1 MKKFK
6 SSIKKIILLMYLL
19 IFVLNFIPTS
29 FLSADASEGEKAE
42 VTIHFVDKA
51 TKEQIREDD
60 VFGDE
65 AGEEAFL
72 NKELSYNAPEI
83 SGYTAVKS
91 TVNII
96 PDNAK
101 SNITLEYTALNSNN
115 PKGKDSSEQLEIK
128 DVQLPQPLKAGN
140 PNKPE
145 DISLGNDWKLSDFTY
160 DKNKVT
166 GFSTSGLE
174 KVKTQKDLVLP
185 HINFDDETPID
196 TVGVNDKG
204 DNSFRSRGLTSVRD
218 YNGNIK
224 TIEGFGSNWKIGDR
238 SEGVFKQN
246 EITDIKFP
254 NLVHLGSYAFQEN
267 KISRLDLPSVK
278 YIGSSTFTRNNI
290 TEINE
295 GDLPKIEQIDD
306 VTFYGNKM
314 TKAHIPSLKT
324 LGEATFWNNELS
336 DLKFDSIETIGPN
349 AFTTNKLDK
358 VNSIQFPKV
367 RYIEDYAFTHNPI
380 KEVDLPTV
388 VKLGYAFKNIN
399 CEIKDNFQ
407 NLEVLGVNALAGKNI
422 TELTL
427 PKIRTIKSGALAN
440 NPGVGGD
447 KYEGKFQ
454 GKVVIWTDSNDVPS
468 RENYL
473 VNPNIDDVSEG
484 DYVEKDFLYDRDD
497 ASRVT
502 GFSAIGRVKFQKNLA
517 AGKAKLNLPDKVKI
531 AGPSA
536 FEKVGITEVTGRNV
550 EVVED
555 SAFWGNK
562 LTDINSSFPKLRETK
577 GEYAFGANKLTNID
591 IPTLEKVSAQTF
603 RSNEITEVTLTNVKS
618 LGEAAFA
625 RNKIKKVIL
634 PEVETI
640 EDLCFGADP
649 KSDGFSGSPVEELY
663 APKVKFIGKGA
674 FIDHK
679 LTELSLPNV
688 EEIDF
693 AAFAHPTSA
702 MAALFAKWYEMYP
715 ETTTLGF
722 EQRTLKSLYLPNVRK
737 IGEFAFGKNKIESE
751 NLNKVET
758 IGRRAFEQNQLKEL
772 DLPNIKNIGLNA
784 FRNNYVEEV
793 RANKYCEKI
802 DDTAFNL
809 NGKITRILLDNYEN
823 PNNLKDGYVSG
834 VRRHVINPTRVTVK
848 YQDDKGN
855 ELRDGFTEYI
865 LAPKT
870 YDAISI
876 FGYKVDKQTKTV
888 EDNRK
893 INEVTFLYTER
904 EKVKNTGGI
913 ELRQKNEDEVNSAQ
927 AKERYEI
934 GQRMNTKIYFDLTGF
949 DKSYSNST
957 LKLYYDNRYTD
968 DASITVIKEGA
979 SQIKSWKAHNGVI
992 DIEIANISGGYQLSF
1007 DIDWRFKKYVT
1018 PNNHRMELN
1027 AQFENQG
1034 KVLCTAKPI
1043 YLEGYYRTGQLTKT
1057 SPLNLPGYDYGS
1069 MSSSSDGPRYMGV
1082 LGKYVTPE
1090 NTYEYK
1096 VVKADPVRYNF
1107 NPPGADRN
1115 IESFTLTDT
1124 LPTYDAVKEDGTIET
1139 RTANFDSS
1147 LNPSWALSADGK
1159 TVTQSKSFDGTPYV
1173 SSKIDPLYLS
1183 FPDLKSGAN
1192 VNNTANI
1199 TMTPANKGAKED
1211 NIVGT
1216 DELSIYTHYYQN
1228 VVYQGD
1234 PRFMKEVS
1242 KPRYSQGS
1250 YKAYLYDLQEDREKV
1265 IPYILRASSM
1275 ATMSDLVDVTLT
1287 DYNLDK
1293 RLYYHGISFP
1303 LDSHT
1308 AGGIDLTV
1316 KAYKKHGEKM
1326 DPAKDTILHN
1336 EIIQARASNKIV
1348 FPEDKAKDIDYIQI
1362 VFPKTHK
1369 VYSAV
1374 EISVDTKLRDP
1385 NKAAYSKTG
1394 NNILRNDAVMSG
1406 NLYHKGTTSPA
1417 SKRTDS
1423 ILNQKGVAISNYS
1436 EDWDN
1441 IPGNY
1446 MWHEKAEV
1454 QIRDYNEGIKFYK
1467 TQSFSSSTPVKPG
1480 NTGTYYLS
1488 LQPMIFSN
1496 NGDSTYIDKLDTLFK
1511 NVELIDLMPR
1521 GVEPTKVKLIDE
1533 FKSCGG
1539 KYNVVNNYKDTGR
1552 LAIIFTAEK
1561 LPRGVYNIAQ
1571 IEARVSEKA
1580 PEGFITN
1587 EAFVTFDEE
1596 GNGNKVT
1603 RFGTIKS
1610 PPKDS
1615 SGRKWQYDSKS
1626 MRIVKAREMFA
1637 KKYIR
1642 NKGDLAWS
1650 DTGIVTK
1657 SEGEFDYKLSL
1668 VNNMKSE
1675 RDNVSVVDFFPYVG
1689 DKSIQEE
1696 NIGNKVRPARGSEFE
1711 NTFDTT
1717 REIQIIN
1724 ESGKNVT
1731 DDYTISY
1738 WNSNK
1743 PVNYNDESADDVIA
1757 GLKWSNKSAKNTRG
1771 IKVDAKEGTV
1781 IKGDGAVEII
1791 VPMKAPKND
1800 IDEDFKLTGKK
1811 AWNTF
1816 VRKDRQTNRYV
1827 EPNKVYNE
1835 MAHPMGSIEFTKF
1848 GKIGAT
1854 SENNNENVKPL
1865 KGAEFELVR
1874 TDKGEDGKTV
1884 ETVVATAKSDDKGE
1898 VKFKD
1903 VDILQNYK
1911 IRERETEDIKTGE
1924 QVDKYTKSETI
1935 HKISYKDFKSQYEKS
1950 SNFDIKIS
1958 DKESQKLFLNI
1969 KTVYGKI
1976 KLEKVNAKGQSMPMM
1991 HFQVEGLSD
2000 TNKHI
2005 KEEKYTD
2012 DNGMLEFTNLP
2023 EGKYRLTELQI
2034 TAGTKVDH
2042 ETSYVP
2048 IEPKEFTID
2057 KDNKEINFTGK
2068 DRIVNDKV
2076 QLLITKVGVEAL
2088 SNIPTKDELAKFKS
2102 DSRTKLK
2109 GFKFK
2114 ITEVDKPTNIFETK
2128 ATDDNGAVLVKGLKP
2143 DTLYE
2148 ISEIDT
2154 KDPNYKHNES
2164 KYRFKITNKT
2174 KIVDEKGN
2182 EFIQSSLTFANA
2194 ERDKI
2199 GKIIIKK
2206 VDDVGKTLKNAE
2218 FKLYKKDAPGN
2229 LGDAIDTKTTGDDG
2243 IVNFENLPFGEY
2255 VVKETKAPANHRLI
2269 NESIEIK
2276 IDKPEQ
2282 VIEKT
2287 VKNPEITSV
2296 EGNKKWDDN
2305 NNKAGKRPDVI
2316 TVNLLKD
2323 GKKIAEKKVSEKD
2336 NWHYQFENLDK
2347 FENGREIKYT
2357 ISEDKVDKYKT
2368 EINGFNITNTY
2379 KPPEKPPTP
2388 ITSDPSSMNILYIIL
2403 LATCF
2408 AAIYALRK
2416 KKNM

>member
-1 MKKFK
+1 
-6 SSIKKIILLMYLL
+6 MYLL

-101 SNITLEYTALNSNN
+101 SNITLEYTASNSNN
-115 PKGKDSSEQLEIK
+115 PMGKDSSEQLEIK
-128 DVQLPQPLKAGN
+128 DVQIPQPLKAGN

-166 GFSTSGLE
+166 GFSASGLE
-174 KVKTQKDLVLP
+174 KVKTQKELVLP
-185 HINFDDETPID
+185 HINFDDGTPID

-267 KISRLDLPSVK
+267 KISKLDLPSVK

-367 RYIEDYAFTHNPI
+367 KYIEDYAFTHNPI

-517 AGKAKLNLPDKVKI
+517 AGNTKLNLPDKVKI
-531 AGPSA
+531 VGPSA
-536 FEKVGITEVTGRNV
+536 FEKVGITEVKGSNV
-550 EVVED
+550 EIVED

-737 IGEFAFGKNKIESE
+737 IGEFAFGKNKIESV

-809 NGKITRILLDNYEN
+809 NGKITRILLDDYEN

-888 EDNRK
+888 DDNRK
-893 INEVTFLYTER
+893 VNEVTFLYTER

-934 GQRMNTKIYFDLTGF
+934 GQRMNTKIDFNLTGF
-949 DKSYSNST
+949 DKSYSKST
-957 LKLYYDNRYTD
+957 LKLYYDNRYTE
-968 DASITVIKEGA
+968 DASINVISEGA

-1007 DIDWRFKKYVT
+1007 DIDWKFKKYVT

-1027 AQFENQG
+1027 AQFENNG
-1034 KVLCTAKPI
+1034 KVLCTAEPI

-1069 MSSSSDGPRYMGV
+1069 MSSSSNGPRYMGV

-1139 RTANFDSS
+1139 RTAVFDPS
-1147 LNPSWALSADGK
+1147 LNPSWVLSADGK
-1159 TVTQSKSFDGTPYV
+1159 SVTQSKTFEETSYV

-1211 NIVGT
+1211 DIVGT
-1216 DELSIYTHYYQN
+1216 DDLSIYTHYYQN

-1250 YKAYLYDLQEDREKV
+1250 YKAYLYDIQEDREKV

-1275 ATMSDLVDVTLT
+1275 ATMSDLIDVTLT

-1336 EIIQARASNKIV
+1336 ETIQARASNKIV
-1348 FPEDKAKDIDYIQI
+1348 FPEDKAKNIDYIQI

-1394 NNILRNDAVMSG
+1394 NNILRNEAVMSG

-1417 SKRTDS
+1417 SKRTDP

-1436 EDWDN
+1436 KDWDN

-1496 NGDSTYIDKLDTLFK
+1496 NGDSTYIDKLDTSFK
-1511 NVELIDLMPR
+1511 NFELIDLMPR

-1552 LAIIFTAEK
+1552 QAIIFTADK

-1689 DKSIQEE
+1689 DESIQEE

-1743 PVNYNDESADDVIA
+1743 PVNYNDKSADDVIE
-1757 GLKWSNKSAKNTRG
+1757 GLKWSNKSAENTRG

-1781 IKGDGAVEII
+1781 IKGNGAVEII

-1816 VRKDRQTNRYV
+1816 VRKDGQTNRYV

-1884 ETVVATAKSDDKGE
+1884 ETVVAITKSDEKGK
-1898 VKFKD
+1898 VKFGD
-1903 VDILQNYK
+1903 VDVLQNYK
-1911 IRERETEDIKTGE
+1911 IRERETEDIKTGT
-1924 QVDKYTKSETI
+1924 QIGKYTKSETI

-2000 TNKHI
+2000 TNKYI

-2057 KDNKEINFTGK
+2057 KDHTDIEFTGGNH
-2068 DRIVNDKV
+2068 IVNDKV

-2088 SNIPTKDELAKFKS
+2088 SDIPTKDELAKFKS

-2114 ITEVDKPTNIFETK
+2114 ITEVDNLTNFFITE
-2128 ATDDNGAVLVKGLKP
+2128 ATGDNGAVLVKGLKP

-2218 FKLYKKDAPGN
+2218 FKLYKKDASGN

-2316 TVNLLKD
+2316 TVNLLKN

-2347 FENGREIKYT
+2347 FENGRKIKYT

-2368 EINGFNITNTY
+2368 EIDGFNITNTY